1 MKTKDSFFI
10 ETFHKSMG
18 GKDYKVIRFRVGNAL
33 VMVGD
38 FKTSSDEE
46 AMRKANEALRVALDM
61 SKEFINKE

>member
-1 MKTKDSFFI
+1 
-10 ETFHKSMG
+10 MG

-46 AMRKANEALRVALDM
+46 AMRKANEALQVALDM
-61 SKEFINKE
+61 SKEFIINKE